1 MGGQKLVE
9 SQQSVI
15 AHLETSVIYRD
26 QKGG

>member
-15 AHLETSVIYRD
+15 AQLEASVIYRD

>member
-15 AHLETSVIYRD
+15 AQLGASVIYRD